1 MKLRRLA
8 SLMLVLPF
16 VFAAC
21 TEPNEGEPQKP
32 NDTPTDQPGDQP
44 GDQPETPGD
53 EPEVQEIVF
62 EALDFIGGYYGDIH
76 STGAGRYSVILSD
89 NGLNGSEMKLHST
102 YYCLDVYAELY
113 EGDDTDNVPLP
124 EGTYTLDLSSTKTL
138 GTISHN
144 ESGYFKFLDTVE
156 AALQFDAAE
165 LVVTSESTTL
175 TATIGGVKHTVTF
188 NGQASISN
196 LKPQDVVFEANNAWA
211 YYYGGAYSYN
221 KSDNFLIGISDIDY
235 GYNDLPNA
243 VYYRLD
249 LFSDFVADKN
259 DPQIPYGTYT
269 FDTSHSFAPLTI
281 DVSSETR
288 YMVINA
294 SGTSMSV
301 SYITGGSVTID
312 ENGLNAEFIINGA
325 KHTVTYKGNIFVED
339 YSNSIL
345 Q

>member
-1 MKLRRLA
+1 
-8 SLMLVLPF
+8 MLVLPF

-32 NDTPTDQPGDQP
+32 NDTPTDQP

-113 EGDDTDNVPLP
+113 DGDDTDNVPLP

-156 AALQFDAAE
+156 AALSFDAAE

>member
-1 MKLRRLA
+1 
-8 SLMLVLPF
+8 MLVLPF

-44 GDQPETPGD
+44 GEDNPVVED
-53 EPEVQEIVF
+53 VIF
-62 EALDFIGGYYGDIH
+62 EAFDFVGGYYGDIH
-76 STGAGRYSVILSD
+76 STGAGLYSIVLSD
-89 NGLNGSEMKLHST
+89 NGLNGTDLQLYST

-113 EGDDTDNVPLP
+113 GGEGDVKLP
-124 EGTYTLDLSSTKTL
+124 EGTYTLDLTSSKTL

-144 ESGYFKFLDTVE
+144 ESGYFKLTDKVE
-156 AALQFDAAE
+156 AALPFDAAE

-339 YSNSIL
+339 YSDSIL

>member
-1 MKLRRLA
+1 
-8 SLMLVLPF
+8 MLVLPF

-235 GYNDLPNA
+235 GYKDLPNA

-339 YSNSIL
+339 YSDSIL

>member
-1 MKLRRLA
+1 
-8 SLMLVLPF
+8 MLVLPF

-44 GDQPETPGD
+44 ETPGDEPETPGD

-76 STGAGRYSVILSD
+76 STGAGLYSIVLSD
-89 NGLNGSEMKLHST
+89 NGLNDTDLQLYST

-113 EGDDTDNVPLP
+113 GGEGDVKLP
-124 EGTYTLDLSSTKTL
+124 EGTYTLDLTSSKTL

-144 ESGYFKFLDTVE
+144 ESGYFKLTDKVE
-156 AALQFDAAE
+156 ASMPLDAAE
-165 LVVTSESTTL
+165 LVVTSTTTTL
-175 TATIGGVKHTVTF
+175 VATIGGAKHTVTF
-188 NGQASISN
+188 NGQATISDQR
-196 LKPQDVVFEANNAWA
+196 PQDVVFEANNAWA

-339 YSNSIL
+339 YSDSIL